1 MEPSTV
7 EPSTLADHL
16 QDLSLTELIRLQNEI
31 SRLLSQRFER
41 PMALAFSD
49 IVGSTPYFARFGD
62 EAGRKLQQRH
72 IDLVG
77 QIAPGQGG
85 RIVDTAGDGAFTCF
99 QAAEQAVSSFIELQ
113 TALARENIARTRDHQ
128 LTVRVGLHYGP
139 TLTDGTMVTGDSV
152 NLCSRVAGT
161 ASGSEIRLT
170 RAAFQELSSARRRSC
185 RALPAATVK
194 GVSQPVEIFVLDW
207 RDRSLF
213 PTAMLVEESG
223 ELLKIPEQDTVAC
236 GRLAEFEG
244 ATANDIVLSSP
255 DSQQLQR
262 IGRWHF
268 ELRRRPEGLY
278 LYQVSDGTTAIDGA
292 AVSKGASV
300 QIRAGARI
308 EVGRVLT
315 LKLLQVAKASSADDA
330 TILTDSPR

>member
-49 IVGSTPYFARFGD
+49 IVGSTPYFARVGD

-77 QIAPGQGG
+77 QIARGQGG

-128 LTVRVGLHYGP
+128 LTVRVGLHYGA

-170 RAAFQELSSARRRSC
+170 RAAF
-185 RALPAATVK
+185 
-194 GVSQPVEIFVLDW
+194 
-207 RDRSLF
+207 
-213 PTAMLVEESG
+213 
-223 ELLKIPEQDTVAC
+223 
-236 GRLAEFEG
+236 
-244 ATANDIVLSSP
+244 
-255 DSQQLQR
+255 
-262 IGRWHF
+262 
-268 ELRRRPEGLY
+268 
-278 LYQVSDGTTAIDGA
+278 
-292 AVSKGASV
+292 
-300 QIRAGARI
+300 
-308 EVGRVLT
+308 
-315 LKLLQVAKASSADDA
+315 
-330 TILTDSPR
+330 